1 MAMQVLGLRPC
12 EGKDGLSTPALADN
26 IMTGIKAPPQ
36 VRSLY
41 LKHLAVLVRIIII
54 IIVVYNVIPYHNI
67 LITIRKSL

>member
-41 LKHLAVLVRIIII
+41 LKHLAVLVRIII
-54 IIVVYNVIPYHNI
+54 VVYDVIPYYNI
-67 LITIRKSL
+67 LTLSWAVSN

>member
-41 LKHLAVLVRIIII
+41 LKHLAMLVRIII
-54 IIVVYNVIPYHNI
+54 VVYDVIPCYNI
-67 LITIRKSL
+67 LITIRESL

>member
-1 MAMQVLGLRPC
+1 MLIIACEYYAVPDLMAMQVLGLRPC

-41 LKHLAVLVRIIII
+41 LKHLAV
-54 IIVVYNVIPYHNI
+54 
-67 LITIRKSL
+67 